1 MDRREFL
8 HKIRY
13 IDWKKEAEVKRISI
27 NEAEEKIEFL
37 KKNGHRA
44 KSMTKREDW
53 LEDNT
58 WSVIKDGYW
67 RSLAVVEDEKYVR
80 YVWNSAD
87 DDKNRP
93 EYVHKG
99 PKAAKL
105 FNQHFQERTGITL
118 RGAFGYTPEE
128 DEVIKD
134 CVPRPVY
141 YINDF
146 FNRRIC
152 QGVSFAD
159 FSSNYPSQLQG
170 DLPDIRTAIR
180 VEGEVDP
187 TEEYPFAFYD
197 NRHCAEYGRFDTRK
211 YESYGKIARRLI
223 YNDSRCRYRRYVG
236 NPTFTILVKR
246 SKYRLDEDVQHFYKL
261 KEEGDPDA
269 KIVMNA
275 TIGMFHQKK
284 NDSYRLPHVAAICI
298 GRANQVV
305 IEAAVARIG
314 TEHVLQIIV
323 DGIIYFED
331 GQKTDRKKKLGAF
344 VKEIHNARFRMIGIN
359 QYMFIDPKTEEV
371 LDIKAAAFN
380 SPDIERSKT
389 FKDMDAWHRIQKGK
403 VDGYGD
409 F

>member
-13 IDWKKEAEVKRISI
+13 IDWRKEAEVKRISI
-27 NEAEEKIEFL
+27 DEAEEKIEFL
-37 KKNGHRA
+37 KKHGHRA

-58 WSVIKDGYW
+58 WTLIKEGYW
-67 RSLAVVEDEKYVR
+67 KSLAVVEDEQYIK
-80 YVWNSAD
+80 YVWNTAD
-87 DDKNRP
+87 DGKNQP
-93 EYVHKG
+93 GYVYKG
-99 PKAAKL
+99 PKAAML
-105 FNQHFQERTGITL
+105 FNQHFQARTGLTL

-128 DEVIKD
+128 DEVIGK
-134 CVPRPVY
+134 CVPRSVY

-152 QGVSFAD
+152 EGVSLAD

-180 VEGEVDP
+180 VDGNVDP
-187 TEEYPFAFYD
+187 TEEYPFAFYE

-211 YESYGKIARRLI
+211 YEKLGKIAYRLTF
-223 YNDSRCRYRRYVG
+223 NDSRCRYRRYVG
-236 NPTFTILVKR
+236 EPEFTILVKR

-284 NDSYRLPHVAAICI
+284 NDSYRLPHLAAICI

-305 IEAAVARIG
+305 LDAAASRIG
-314 TEHVLQIIV
+314 LENVLQIVV
-323 DGIIYFED
+323 DGIIYFEN
-331 GQKTDRKKKLGAF
+331 GQRTDRQKKLGAF
-344 VKEIHNARFRMIGIN
+344 VKQIHNARFRMIGIN

-371 LDIKAAAFN
+371 LDVKHAAFD
-380 SPDIERSKT
+380 SPDIAKSKT
-389 FKDMDAWHRIQKGK
+389 FDDMNSWRRKTK
-403 VDGYGD
+403 EVDEYGD
-409 F
+409 Q